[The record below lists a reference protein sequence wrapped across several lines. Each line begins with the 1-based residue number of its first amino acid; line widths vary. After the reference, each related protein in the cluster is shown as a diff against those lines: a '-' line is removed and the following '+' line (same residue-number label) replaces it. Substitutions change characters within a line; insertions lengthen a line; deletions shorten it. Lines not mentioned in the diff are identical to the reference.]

1 MIFDYVV
8 ETPVCVFF
16 FFFFRC
22 IFYTFLSNMAL
33 QQLETTRDQLR
44 NEMNAASP
52 NFQKIGQLL
61 IQAKVI
67 SQNTWNARKNKMV
80 IF

>member
-1 MIFDYVV
+1 
-8 ETPVCVFF
+8 
-16 FFFFRC
+16 
-22 IFYTFLSNMAL
+22 MAL